1 MAKRIEYINPK
12 KACPPQGLYSHV
24 TRVNA
29 GTLYFVAEQLSVD
42 RNGKVAGKHD
52 FARQFRQVFENL
64 EAVLKGIGTDFKD
77 VVKFTTYLVH
87 SQDIEKFMEQR
98 AAYFPKIFGKQP
110 YPPNT
115 LLIIDRLVKEDFLLE
130 VEAVVAGRD

>member
-1 MAKRIEYINPK
+1 MRPLCARAAHFIN
-12 KACPPQGLYSHV
+12 
-24 TRVNA
+24 T
-29 GTLYFVAEQLSVD
+29 VD
-42 RNGKVAGKHD
+42 RLFRQSDLVHFCKNEVGD
-52 FARQFRQVFENL
+52 LARQFRQVFENL

-115 LLIIDRLVKEDFLLE
+115 LLIVDRLVKEDF
-130 VEAVVAGRD
+130 RTSW

>member
-1 MAKRIEYINPK
+1 MPKRVEYINPR

-24 TRVNA
+24 ARVSA
-29 GTLYFVAEQLSVD
+29 GTLYFVAGQLSVD

-52 FARQFRQVFENL
+52 FAFQFRKVFDNMST
-64 EAVLKGIGTDFKD
+64 VLKGIDADFKD
-77 VVKFTTYLVH
+77 VVKFTTYLIH
-87 SQDIEKFMEQR
+87 SQDIEKFMALR
-98 AAYFPKIFGKQP
+98 AQYFPKMFGRQP

-115 LLIIDRLVKEDFLLE
+115 LLMVDRLVKEDFLLE

>member
-1 MAKRIEYINPK
+1 MPKRVEYMNPK
-12 KACPPQGLYSHV
+12 NACPPQGLYSHA
-24 TRVNA
+24 TRVSA
-29 GTLYFVAEQLSVD
+29 GTLYFIAGQLSVD
-42 RNGKVAGKHD
+42 RSGKVAGKHD
-52 FARQFRQVFENL
+52 FARQFGQVFDNL
-64 EAVLKGIGTDFKD
+64 EVVLKGIGTDFKD

-87 SQDIEKFMEQR
+87 SQDIEKFMDLR

-115 LLIIDRLVKEDFLLE
+115 LLMVDRLVKEDFLIE